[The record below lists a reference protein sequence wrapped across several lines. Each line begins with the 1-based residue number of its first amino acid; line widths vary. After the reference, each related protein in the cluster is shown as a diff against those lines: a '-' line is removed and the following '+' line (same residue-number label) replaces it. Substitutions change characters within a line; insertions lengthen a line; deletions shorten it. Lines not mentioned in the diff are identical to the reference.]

1 MANKIGQVAIV
12 ACVALAAS
20 AALGA
25 AAGNV
30 AWQIG
35 TKDGTGNEFA
45 LAPRWHREFVE
56 RGFGGEDKFFL
67 VGWSNPET
75 DFPYVLPGP
84 LDKWARYGSSPQ
96 LGVLFDVKE
105 TGSEVGWTLVV
116 DFSDANYIKPP
127 LVEIAVNG
135 NAREER
141 LPRGGNDGSIDYGD
155 FSKASPHRFRVE
167 LKAGEIKPGVNKIT
181 FRVKDGSWALFD
193 CLRLEAP
200 DGAVLD
206 KGSGS
211 VLAKKAAER
220 RSPDWPNLEEVIIVT
235 KCHLDVG
242 YTHTVPELIER
253 YRTVYMDRALALF
266 DSDRAKPSDLRVR
279 WTMPAWLI
287 DAILKGHY
295 APERRAKIEDA
306 VRQRRLMWHALPF
319 TSEPEASDVEELV
332 RMFSYGSN
340 LSRKFGFDLPR
351 YAKQTDVPEYA
362 WVMPTLLAHAGVKF
376 LQMGINPCSKSKAE
390 VAKIPP
396 LCWWEGPD
404 GSRILLGF
412 SPQYGWWGQGSVTP
426 PKGWRHKTW
435 LAYYM
440 KGDNAGPMSRK
451 EVDNILRQARE
462 MLPGVKVRFG
472 DPAEFA
478 DAIIAEEKAHPSLP
492 IVRGD
497 MPDTWIHGMM
507 SLPETTAIHRRTIGD
522 LVTLGQL
529 DTTLRAFG
537 VATEPVADLLDRAY
551 RDSGLYSE
559 HTWGMRGHRVRG
571 PKLFQPDWRK
581 RYEAGEYKEF
591 DATFQYHADY
601 ARRAYKAVQ
610 EGIRERMEALARSV
624 AVDDLRVVV
633 FNPLPYVRDSVV
645 EVEMPEGYSV
655 PDGERDGGKVRFLA
669 KGLPAGGYK
678 TFAVKKLEKLERLEN
693 LDVLDGQPK
702 KLRHFTVKFDLEKG
716 GIASLVENATGREL
730 VKQGE
735 HALGQFLHERFSRNE
750 VARYSKV
757 YNERQRNDGLSK
769 PGMPDVAH
777 SPYAAITPSSWRAR
791 MKRSPLGVEV
801 VMTPDDTK
809 GLAKAYEMRFSFP
822 DHLPCVD
829 ITWRVEDKTLDPIP
843 EGGWLCLPFNVE
855 GPSFCV
861 GRIGGTID
869 PAKDI
874 IFGANKDIL
883 CADRAITVRSGPGGA
898 GVGVASADLPLWS
911 LGRPGLW
918 RYEPD
923 YVPTE
928 PEVFANL
935 YNNQWNTNYPLWI
948 PGSWSA
954 SLRVYPVAHG
964 ADEEQTIFTPAWEIR
979 QPAVAAFAAGKTT
992 SVQQQGGRTGKTT
1005 SVQQQEGYTLPAV
1018 ANGIALSRKGVR
1030 VTAFCPNPDG
1040 AGTVLRVWEQAG
1052 KGGDI
1057 MVTLPPG
1064 MKATTA
1070 QPVNLRGEVEGS
1082 PIPVKDGKF
1091 SFELNAWA
1099 PRSFTLGG

>member
-1 MANKIGQVAIV
+1 MANKIGQVAIA
-12 ACVALAAS
+12 ACAALAAS

-25 AAGNV
+25 
-30 AWQIG
+30 
-35 TKDGTGNEFA
+35 DG
-45 LAPRWHREFVE
+45 
-56 RGFGGEDKFFL
+56 D
-67 VGWSNPET
+67 
-75 DFPYVLPGP
+75 
-84 LDKWARYGSSPQ
+84 
-96 LGVLFDVKE
+96 
-105 TGSEVGWTLVV
+105 
-116 DFSDANYIKPP
+116 
-127 LVEIAVNG
+127 
-135 NAREER
+135 
-141 LPRGGNDGSIDYGD
+141 
-155 FSKASPHRFRVE
+155 
-167 LKAGEIKPGVNKIT
+167 
-181 FRVKDGSWALFD
+181 
-193 CLRLEAP
+193 
-200 DGAVLD
+200 
-206 KGSGS
+206 
-211 VLAKKAAER
+211 LAKKAAAR

-242 YTHTVPELIER
+242 YTHTVPELVKL
-253 YRTVYMDRALALF
+253 YRTTYMDKALALF
-266 DSDRAKPSDLRVR
+266 DSDRTMPPDLRTR
-279 WTMPAWLI
+279 WTLPAWLA
-287 DAILKGHY
+287 DAILNGQY

-319 TSEPEASDVEELV
+319 TSETEASDAEELV

-351 YAKQTDVPEYA
+351 YAKQTDVPDHA

-376 LQMGINPCSKSKAE
+376 LHLGSNPCSKPKSVVEK
-390 VAKIPP
+390 VPP

-404 GSRILLGF
+404 GSRILLGY
-412 SPQYGWWGQGSVTP
+412 SPKYGWMGGGSVTP
-426 PKGWRHKTW
+426 PKGWRYKTW

-440 KGDNAGPMSRK
+440 RGDNAGPMSRK
-451 EVDNILRQARE
+451 EVDNILRKARQQ
-462 MLPGVKVRFG
+462 LPGIKVRFG
-472 DPAEFA
+472 DPDEFA

-492 IVRGD
+492 VVRGD

-507 SLPETTAIHRRTIGD
+507 TLPEATAIHRRTVGD
-522 LVTLGQL
+522 LITLGQL

-537 VATEPVADLLDRAY
+537 VATEPVAELLDRAY

-559 HTWGMRGHRVRG
+559 HTWGFAGFRVRG
-571 PKLFQPDWRK
+571 PRLYRPGWRQ
-581 RYEAGEYKEF
+581 RYDSGEYKDF
-591 DATFQYHADY
+591 DESFQYHADY
-601 ARRAYKAVQ
+601 ARRARKAAQ
-610 EGIRERMEALARSV
+610 DGIQARMGALAR
-624 AVDDLRVVV
+624 AVDAEGPRVVV
-633 FNPLPYVRDSVV
+633 FNPLPYVRDAVV
-645 EVEMPEGYSV
+645 EVEMPEGYSL
-655 PDGERDGGKVRFLA
+655 PGGERNGGKVRFLA

-678 TFAVKKLEKLERLEN
+678 TFPAENGKCCQCENVASSNVANSQSHQSNQLALETGIGNISTLATLHT
-693 LDVLDGQPK
+693 
-702 KLRHFTVKFDLEKG
+702 RHFTVKFDLEKG

-730 VKQGE
+730 VKQGG

-750 VARYSKV
+750 VGRYSKI
-757 YNERQRNDGLSK
+757 YNEREKNDGLSK

-777 SPYAAITPSSWRAR
+777 SPYAAITPSGWRAC

-809 GLAKAYEMRFSFP
+809 DLAKAYEMRFSFP

-829 ITWRVEDKTLDPIP
+829 ITWRVEDKTPDPIP

-855 GPSFCV
+855 GPTFLV

-869 PAKDI
+869 PTRDI

-898 GVGVASADLPLWS
+898 GVGVVSADLPLWS

-979 QPAVAAFAAGKTT
+979 QPAVAVFAAGKTT
-992 SVQQQGGRTGKTT
+992 RIQQQEGKASCSRLAAPAAGKTT
-1005 SVQQQEGYTLPAV
+1005 RVQQQEGKASCSTLVVLAAGKTTKV
-1018 ANGIALSRKGVR
+1018 QQQGSGIALSRKGVR

-1040 AGTVLRVWEQAG
+1040 EGIVLRVWEQAG
-1052 KGGDI
+1052 KGGEI
-1057 MVTLPPG
+1057 TVTLPQG
-1064 MKATTA
+1064 MKATVA
-1070 QPVNLRGEVEGS
+1070 QPVNLRGEGEGC